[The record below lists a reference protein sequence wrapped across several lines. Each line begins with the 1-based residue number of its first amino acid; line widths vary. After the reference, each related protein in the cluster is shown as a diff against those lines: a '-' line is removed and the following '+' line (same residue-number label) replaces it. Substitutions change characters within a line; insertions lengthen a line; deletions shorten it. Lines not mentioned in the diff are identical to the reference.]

1 MDKPHAKYAVIHE
14 IMSQEGNLQN
24 VRELCRI
31 AGVSRSGYYNWLA
44 SEDKR
49 NEK

>member
-24 VRELCRI
+24 VRFARQTLI
-31 AGVSRSGYYNWLA
+31 AG
-44 SEDKR
+44 
-49 NEK
+49 